1 VWIKIIDPTFLVDM
15 PHNSTARKRR
25 ATEDLDE
32 SRKSRR
38 APPGNRDSTT
48 PPIDIKPVVSSPD
61 IVLLDQLFSPELST
75 SSAAGPGPNSTRRAK
90 SAASA
95 SIAQAAAVSND
106 GESQDDGSDSEP
118 YASPGPGVR
127 VPGVPKIY
135 DFKFIDK
142 ISPGEDAIRAAQR
155 RCLEVERKYGLSDTW
170 IVSLFVFADSS
181 CLVI

>member
-1 VWIKIIDPTFLVDM
+1 M
-15 PHNSTARKRR
+15 PHNSTAGKRK
-25 ATEDLDE
+25 ATEGLDE
-32 SRKSRR
+32 PRKSRR
-38 APPGNRDSTT
+38 APGDRDPTT
-48 PPIDIKPVVSSPD
+48 PPTDIKPVVSSPD
-61 IVLLDQLFSPELST
+61 IVLLDQSFTPKFST

-118 YASPGPGVR
+118 YASAGPGVR

-142 ISPGEDAIRAAQR
+142 ISPGESAIRAAQR
-155 RCLEVERKYGLSDTW
+155 RCLEVERKYGLSETW

>member
-1 VWIKIIDPTFLVDM
+1 M
-15 PHNSTARKRR
+15 PYKSTAGKRK

-32 SRKSRR
+32 PHKNRR
-38 APPGNRDSTT
+38 APPGKRNSTT
-48 PPIDIKPVVSSPD
+48 PPSDIKPVVSSPD
-61 IVLLDQLFSPELST
+61 IVLLDQSFIPGIST

-155 RCLEVERKYGLSDTW
+155 RCLEVERKYGLSETW
-170 IVSLFVFADSS
+170 AVSLLVFANSS
-181 CLVI
+181 CFVIS

>member
-1 VWIKIIDPTFLVDM
+1 M
-15 PHNSTARKRR
+15 PHNSTAGKRK
-25 ATEDLDE
+25 AAEDMDE
-32 SRKSRR
+32 PRKSRR
-38 APPGNRDSTT
+38 APPGDRSTTT
-48 PPIDIKPVVSSPD
+48 PPTDIKPVMSSPD
-61 IVLLDQLFSPELST
+61 IVLLDQSFTPKFST

-90 SAASA
+90 SAVSA

-118 YASPGPGVR
+118 YTSPGPGLR
-127 VPGVPKIY
+127 IPGVPKIY